1 MLLHWLQQ
9 HAEGGHGAAEGHD
22 GGGHEGGH
30 HGPHSIFTSIWEHV
44 KDTNI
49 GKLYHFD
56 NPELGQFWFDA
67 IGFSII
73 AAILLV
79 VLATLATKSYAKVPR
94 GIQNV
99 FEWVVGLL
107 RGLVH
112 GFIPGKQGD
121 QYVPYLGSL
130 FLFIFTM
137 NMLGVIPAFRSPT
150 MTLSTTAALGIT
162 TFVMVQQ
169 YAIRAGGVVNY
180 IKHFMGEVLWL
191 APLML
196 VVEIVGEL
204 AKPLSLSLRLYG
216 NIFGEDNVTEQ
227 LLALGGGYVP
237 VQAPMLFLALFTSF
251 LQAFIFTTLSTIYIA
266 SKVVHEGGHGD
277 DHGHGH
283 DEAHGADHG
292 HAPEAKHA
300 HGAHH

>member
-1 MLLHWLQQ
+1 MLFLLQE
-9 HAEGGHGAAEGHD
+9 HGEGAHE
-22 GGGHEGGH
+22 GGGHEGA
-30 HGPHSIFTSIWEHV
+30 PHSIFTGIWNAV
-44 KDTNI
+44 KDTPL
-49 GKLYHFD
+49 GRLYHFD
-56 NPELGQFWFDA
+56 NPDLGQFWFDA
-67 IGFSII
+67 IGFSLI
-73 AAILLV
+73 AAALLV
-79 VLATLATKSYAKVPR
+79 VCASLATKSYGKVPR

-121 QYVPYLGSL
+121 LYVPYLGTV

-137 NMLGVIPAFRSPT
+137 NVLGVVPAFRAPT

-169 YAIRAGGVVNY
+169 YAIRANGFVAYVR
-180 IKHFMGEVLWL
+180 HFMGEVLWL

-216 NIFGEDNVTEQ
+216 NIFGEDKVTEE
-227 LLALGGGYVP
+227 LMNLGGWVP
-237 VQAPMLFLALFTSF
+237 VQAPMLLLAIFTSF

-277 DHGHGH
+277 EQGHGEAHGEDHGH
-283 DEAHGADHG
+283 DD
-292 HAPEAKHA
+292 KHA
-300 HGAHH
+300 HGAHP

>member
-1 MLLHWLQQ
+1 MLFLMQ
-9 HAEGGHGAAEGHD
+9 GHGDAPA
-22 GGGHEGGH
+22 GGGHEGGGH
-30 HGPHSIFTSIWEHV
+30 HGAPHSIFTGIWERV
-44 KDTNI
+44 KDTSL
-49 GKLYHFD
+49 GKLYRFD
-56 NPELGQFWFDA
+56 DPELGQFWFDA

-73 AAILLV
+73 AAVVLV
-79 VLATLATKSYAKVPR
+79 VLATLATKSYTKVPR

-99 FEWVVGLL
+99 FEWIVGLL

-162 TFVMVQQ
+162 TFIMVQQ
-169 YAIRAGGVVNY
+169 YAIRGVGFFSYV
-180 IKHFMGEVLWL
+180 KHFMGEVLWL

-196 VVEIVGEL
+196 VVEIIGEL

-216 NIFGEDNVTEQ
+216 NIFGEDKVGEE
-227 LLALGGGYVP
+227 LMALGGGYVP
-237 VQAPMLFLALFTSF
+237 VQAPMLFLAIFTSF

-277 DHGHGH
+277 EHGH
-283 DEAHGADHG
+283 DDAHGEAHGHDD
-292 HAPEAKHA
+292 KHA

>member
-1 MLLHWLQQ
+1 MLLFLLQS
-9 HAEGGHGAAEGHD
+9 HGEGGGPEGAGH
-22 GGGHEGGH
+22 GGH
-30 HGPHSIFTSIWEHV
+30 HEGAPHTIFTKLWEGL
-44 KDTNI
+44 KDTSL
-49 GKLYHFD
+49 GKFYGFD
-56 NPELGQFWFDA
+56 DPQLGQFWFDA

-73 AAILLV
+73 AAALLV
-79 VLATLATKSYAKVPR
+79 VCAALATKTYAKVPR

-99 FEWVVGLL
+99 FEWIVGLL
-107 RGLVH
+107 RGLVQ

-162 TFVMVQQ
+162 TFFMVQQ
-169 YAIRAGGVVNY
+169 YAIRGVGFLSYV
-180 IKHFMGEVLWL
+180 KHFMGEVLWL
-191 APLML
+191 APLMII
-196 VVEIVGEL
+196 VEVIGEL

-216 NIFGEDNVTEQ
+216 NIFGEDKVAEE
-227 LLALGGGYVP
+227 LMALGNWVP
-237 VQAPMLFLALFTSF
+237 VQAPMLLLAIFTSF

-277 DHGHGH
+277 EHEQGDEHRH
-283 DEAHGADHG
+283 DD
-292 HAPEAKHA
+292 KHA

>member
-1 MLLHWLQQ
+1 MFFFLQ
-9 HAEGGHGAAEGHD
+9 EHGEGHAT
-22 GGGHEGGH
+22 GAHQGGGH
-30 HGPHSIFTSIWEHV
+30 HGAPHSIFTKIWEGV
-44 KDTNI
+44 KDTSL

-56 NPELGQFWFDA
+56 DPELGQFWFDA

-73 AAILLV
+73 AAV
-79 VLATLATKSYAKVPR
+79 VLIVCATLATKSYNKIPR

-99 FEWVVGLL
+99 FEWIVGLL
-107 RGLVH
+107 RGLVQ

-162 TFVMVQQ
+162 TFFMVQQ
-169 YAIRAGGVVNY
+169 YAIRAVGVVNY
-180 IKHFMGEVLWL
+180 VKHFMGEVLWL

-196 VVEIVGEL
+196 IVEIIGEL

-216 NIFGEDNVTEQ
+216 NIFGEDKVAEE
-227 LLALGGGYVP
+227 LILLGGWVP
-237 VQAPMLFLALFTSF
+237 VQAPMLLLAIFTSF

-277 DHGHGH
+277 EHGHGEEH
-283 DEAHGADHG
+283 DHAHDD
-292 HAPEAKHA
+292 KHA

>member
-1 MLLHWLQQ
+1 MLRFLLALQE
-9 HAEGGHGAAEGHD
+9 HAAEGH
-22 GGGHEGGH
+22 GEGGH
-30 HGPHSIFTSIWEHV
+30 HEGAPHSIFTKVWEHV
-44 KDTNI
+44 KDTGL

-56 NPELGQFWFDA
+56 DPALGQFWFDA

-73 AAILLV
+73 AATVLV
-79 VLATLATKSYAKVPR
+79 VCAILATKSYAKVPK

-107 RGLVH
+107 RSMVH

-169 YAIRAGGVVNY
+169 YAIRGVGLVAY

-191 APLML
+191 APLMII
-196 VVEIVGEL
+196 VEVIGEL

-216 NIFGEDNVTEQ
+216 NIFGEDKVAEE
-227 LLALGGGYVP
+227 LMALGGWVP
-237 VQAPMLFLALFTSF
+237 VQAPMLLLAIFTSF

-266 SKVVHEGGHGD
+266 SKVVHEGGHD
-277 DHGHGH
+277 H
-283 DEAHGADHG
+283 DEAHGDD
-292 HAPEAKHA
+292 HAPQHDEKHA